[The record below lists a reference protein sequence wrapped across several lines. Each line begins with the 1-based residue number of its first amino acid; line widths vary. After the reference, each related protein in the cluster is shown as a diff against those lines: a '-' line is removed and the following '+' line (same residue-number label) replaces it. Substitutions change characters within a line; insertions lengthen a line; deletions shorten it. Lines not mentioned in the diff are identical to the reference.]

1 MSLVHTQVLEGAL
14 LCVIYLGA
22 LNDDRVR
29 WQVDTPGQRGS
40 RAQHLEQDKHH
51 SASSTHA
58 SRLSFLGCQVH
69 EANPTKS
76 QKLCEAVKIH

>member
-1 MSLVHTQVLEGAL
+1 MSLVHTQILEGAL

-51 SASSTHA
+51 SASSRHA
-58 SRLSFLGCQVH
+58 SRLLFLH
-69 EANPTKS
+69 D
-76 QKLCEAVKIH
+76 VKFMKQIRQILRNCARL